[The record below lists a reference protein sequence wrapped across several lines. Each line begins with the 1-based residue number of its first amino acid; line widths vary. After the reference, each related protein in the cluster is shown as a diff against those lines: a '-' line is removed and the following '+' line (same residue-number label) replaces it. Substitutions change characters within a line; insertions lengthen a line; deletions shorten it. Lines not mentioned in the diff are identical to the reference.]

1 MKVSDGGRRT
11 VAVHDYGSTPSSVHG
26 LAGGRRSRG
35 LGRADFSRAQQ
46 IFAMARTGDG
56 RLSVSCKAR
65 RGVQDIL
72 VTSEPGRYYVPAYT
86 GHNGWIGIWL
96 DVDDDWDPVE
106 DAILESY
113 RMTAPKKLAAAIQNA
128 ARE

>member
-1 MKVSDGGRRT
+1 M
-11 VAVHDYGSTPSSVHG
+11 G
-26 LAGGRRSRG
+26 LPEAEEVEAWDVPTFRVRNK
-35 LGRADFSRAQQ
+35 

-96 DVDDDWDPVE
+96 DVDDDWDPAE

-128 ARE
+128 ASE